1 MLSDTVKPCAGFTLI
16 EMIVTLVIVGF
27 IGIGGTYSLMYG
39 VSLYRSIQ
47 SIETILP
54 QIDVAMNVIVQKI
67 REKNENDI
75 YFSTTSKLLRLDGQ
89 KGYVLLRNVQDF
101 SVTKDEIYG
110 NLSKVTLV
118 MLPGAAGAK
127 EKTFVFYVSSNK
139 GE

>member
-39 VSLYRSIQ
+39 VSLYRSTQ

-75 YFSTTSKLLRLDGQ
+75 YLSTTSKLLRLGGQ
-89 KGYVLLRNVQDF
+89 KGYDLLRNVQDF
-101 SVTKDEIYG
+101 SVTKDEKYG

-127 EKTFVFYVSSNK
+127 EKTFVFYVSSNR